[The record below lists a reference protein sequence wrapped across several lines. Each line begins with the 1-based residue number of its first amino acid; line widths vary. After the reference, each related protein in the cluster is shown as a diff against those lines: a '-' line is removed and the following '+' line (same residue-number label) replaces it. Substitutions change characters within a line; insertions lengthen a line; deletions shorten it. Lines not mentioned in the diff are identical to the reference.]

1 MKKIIHFTARSLLGL
16 IFLVAGINGYFVI
29 FGLEPFIA
37 TSEAAMRMFPFSYL
51 LIAEKS
57 LEVVCGL
64 LLIMNIFIPLA
75 LAVLAPIVA
84 NILLLHLLVDQSLL
98 LLAIFLMICYGHMVF
113 VHRNSFRTLFVKESS
128 YS

>member
-1 MKKIIHFTARSLLGL
+1 MEKIIRFTARSLLGL

-29 FGLEPFIA
+29 FGLKPFIA

-75 LAVLAPIVA
+75 LAVLAPIVV
-84 NILLLHLLVDQSLL
+84 NIFLLHLLVDQSLL
-98 LLAIFLMICYGHMVF
+98 LLAIFLAVCYGYMVF
-113 VHRNSFRTLFVKESS
+113 VHRNSFRSLFVKEGPNS
-128 YS
+128 